1 MASAPN
7 ADAVGPGDGS
17 ARFSASGRLPPRV
30 PARARRVRERLRASD
45 LSSASI
51 EPLVARE
58 GTARP
63 AFARGRGDTGAW
75 HRVRPLWGSTKSGR
89 TQTPLSD
96 QALRDLAARLKPQH
110 DRFAREYPGKSGRR
124 QPV

>member
-7 ADAVGPGDGS
+7 ADAVGHGDGS
-17 ARFSASGRLPPRV
+17 ARFRASGRLRPRA
-30 PARARRVRERLRASD
+30 PARARRVRESLRASD

-63 AFARGRGDTGAW
+63 AFARARGHTGAW
-75 HRVRPLWGSTKSGR
+75 HRVRPQWSCYKSAMAEP
-89 TQTPLSD
+89 PLSE
-96 QALRDLAARLKPQH
+96 QALRELAARRKPQH
-110 DRFAREYPGKSGRR
+110 DRFAREYP
-124 QPV
+124 